1 MKKNKVVSTGRYL
14 NKGELQIVQH
24 VSLFYC

>member
-1 MKKNKVVSTGRYL
+1 L
-14 NKGELQIVQH
+14 NKGELQIVQR